1 MKKQLLFASI
11 LLCTQFVF
19 SQVQTDTAKRTV
31 ITNRTISTKAKIIP
45 AAKAVTIRKDVV
57 NLKLQLLRMSDS
69 LTITKKEI
77 DNLVDKMKSDLD
89 SMSEMGEM
97 ESLRLQ
103 MAMDRLNKMMST
115 LSNILKKISDTGQQ
129 ITQNIK

>member
-19 SQVQTDTAKRTV
+19 SQVQTDTAKRIV
-31 ITNRTISTKAKIIP
+31 ITNRTISTKTKTIP
-45 AAKAVTIRKDVV
+45 AAKAVIIRKDVV

-115 LSNILKKISDTGQQ
+115 LSNILKKISDTAQQ

>member
-31 ITNRTISTKAKIIP
+31 ITNRTISTKSKTIP
-45 AAKAVTIRKDVV
+45 ATKAVAIRKDVV

>member
-1 MKKQLLFASI
+1 MKKQLLFVSI

-19 SQVQTDTAKRTV
+19 SQVPSDTAKRTV
-31 ITNRTISTKAKIIP
+31 ITNRTVSPKTKAIP
-45 AAKAVTIRKDVV
+45 ATKAVTIRKDVV
-57 NLKLQLLRMSDS
+57 SLKLQLLRMSDS

-103 MAMDRLNKMMST
+103 MAMARLSKMMST
-115 LSNILKKISDTGQQ
+115 LSNILKKISDTSQQ